1 MPPSEF
7 LSAARVGRRRLISM
21 THSHAQLSWQ
31 DGQPM
36 SAVFGDV
43 YFSRASGLEETRHVF
58 LRHNQLAER
67 FAALLPH
74 DGFTIAETG
83 FGTGLNFL
91 CAWQCFDA
99 RAPAGARL
107 HFVSAEKYPLTPV
120 DLAQALALW
129 PELAELSGQLLA
141 QYDVLTPGWHR
152 FVLADGRVTLTLMI
166 GDVLETL
173 PQLDARVD
181 AWFLDGFAPA
191 KNPGMWQQALFDR
204 MARLSAPGASFATF
218 TSAGEV
224 RRGLAAAG
232 FEVKKAPGHGKKRH
246 ISHGWIATPPAPDW
260 QAPWFARPE
269 PRWRERSAVVIG
281 GGLAG
286 AASARSLALRGWQVT
301 IVERMPGLAGAA
313 SGNPQGVLYAKL
325 SPHLTPLTRLVL
337 SGYAYSLRALRGLLP
352 EGDDW
357 QACGVLQLAHNEKE
371 AEKQRALD
379 ALRLPETVMRLLD
392 RESASELAG
401 TPLPAGGLHFPQGG
415 WAHPPALVEKLAD
428 HPNILVKTGHTALEL
443 DYNPAQR
450 SWTVSD
456 ESGPLATASAV
467 VLAGAAETAQF
478 DSTRHLPLKKIRGQI
493 TSIAASEESLRLRAV
508 LCGEGYLSPARGG
521 RHCLG
526 ATFKFDADD
535 LAVRDDE
542 HAENLAMLAAL
553 APDLRASLT
562 EDAPEQL
569 GGRAAFRC
577 TSPDYLPLI
586 GPAVAARDFFAAYRE
601 LARDATLRP
610 ATACPWADGL
620 YVNAAHGSRG
630 LITAPLSGEILASL
644 LEGEPAPL
652 PADLMRAVHPSR
664 FLLRDLIRRKVD
676 PDAP

>member
-1 MPPSEF
+1 
-7 LSAARVGRRRLISM
+7 M
-21 THSHAQLSWQ
+21 THSHAQLVWQ

-58 LRHNQLAER
+58 LRHNQLEER
-67 FAALLPH
+67 FAALPPS
-74 DGFTIAETG
+74 GSFAIAETG

-91 CAWQCFDA
+91 CAWQCFEA

-107 HFVSAEKYPLTPV
+107 HFVSAEKFPLTPS

-129 PELAELSGQLLA
+129 PELEPWSSQLLA

-152 FVLADGRVTLTLMI
+152 FVLAGGRVTLTLMI
-166 GDVLETL
+166 GDVLEVL

-181 AWFLDGFAPA
+181 AWFLDGFAPS
-191 KNPGMWQQALFDR
+191 KNPDMWQQALFEQ

-218 TSAGEV
+218 TSAGAV
-224 RRGLAAAG
+224 RRGLAEAG
-232 FEVKKAPGHGKKRH
+232 FEVRKAPGHGAKRH
-246 ISHGWIATPPAPDW
+246 ISHGWIATPPDAGW
-260 QAPWFARPE
+260 QAPWYARPE
-269 PRWRERSAVVIG
+269 PRWRERNAIVVG

-301 IVERMPGLAGAA
+301 LIERMPQLASAA
-313 SGNPQGVLYAKL
+313 SGNPQGVLYTKL

-352 EGDDW
+352 EDGDW
-357 QACGVLQLAHNEKE
+357 QACGVLQLAHDGKE
-371 AEKQRALD
+371 AEKQQAL
-379 ALRLPETVMRLLD
+379 AELNLPESVMRPLD
-392 RESASELAG
+392 RDAASELAG
-401 TPLPAGGLHFPQGG
+401 TDLPCGGLFFPQGG
-415 WAHPPALVEKLAD
+415 WVHPPALVRQLAD
-428 HPNILVKTGHTALEL
+428 HPNIVTKTGRTALTL
-443 DYNPAQR
+443 DYDPAQR
-450 SWTVSD
+450 SWTAGD
-456 ESGPLATASAV
+456 EQGPLAVASVV

-493 TSIAASEESLRLRAV
+493 TSIPASEESSRLRTV
-508 LCGEGYLSPARGG
+508 LCGEGYISPARGG

-526 ATFKFDADD
+526 ATFKFDTDD
-535 LAVRDDE
+535 LGVNDGE
-542 HAENLAMLAAL
+542 HAENLAMLAEL
-553 APDLRASLT
+553 APSLRASLDR
-562 EDAPEQL
+562 DAPEHL
-569 GGRAAFRC
+569 DGRAAFRC
-577 TSPDYLPLI
+577 TSPDYLPLV
-586 GPAVAARDFFAAYRE
+586 GPAVAARDFAHAYRE

-610 ATACPWADGL
+610 ATACPWAEGL

-664 FLLRDLIRRKVD
+664 FLLRDLIRRKLD
-676 PDAP
+676 PDAL